1 MRKLASVRKILGTKD
16 IENADNIQ
24 AYKLDGWWVVGKK
37 GEFNVGDSVVYFEID
52 SWIPT
57 ELAPF
62 LSKGKEPR
70 EYKGI
75 KGERLRTIK
84 LKGQISQGLIMPN
97 TYNAEVGEDL
107 TEQLGIIKWEPI
119 LNTHGNI
126 KPKGNFPS
134 FIPKTDEE
142 RVQNLVNILPTYREK
157 YKNWNIT
164 EKLDGT
170 SMTVYHNEGIVGI
183 CSRNLELKVEES
195 NKYTDTVSELNL
207 LEKLLKLNANIA
219 IQGELIGPSIQANK
233 YKLSKPEY
241 RVYKIWDISNQ
252 CYIRWN
258 LVEELC
264 KLLNIS
270 TVSKLSFDYNFLDLD
285 IDKMLEFAEGKSLL
299 NITTEREGIV
309 AQSIDDPNIS
319 FKVISNKFLLGEK

>member
-1 MRKLASVRKILGTKD
+1 MRKLASVRKILD
-16 IENADNIQ
+16 IKNIPNADNIQ
-24 AYKLDGWWVVGKK
+24 AYKIDGWWVVGKK
-37 GEFNVGDSVVYFEID
+37 GEFNVGDNVVYFEID

-75 KGERLRTIK
+75 KGERLNTIK

-97 TYNAEVGEDL
+97 TTNADIGTDL
-107 TEQLGIIKWEPI
+107 TEELGITKWEPI
-119 LNTHGNI
+119 LNDNGNI
-126 KPKGNFPS
+126 KPKGTFPS

-183 CSRNLELKVEES
+183 CSRNLELKIEES

-207 LEKLLKLNANIA
+207 IEKLLELNANIA

-241 RVYKIWDISNQ
+241 RVYKIWSINTQS
-252 CYIRWN
+252 YLSWN
-258 LVEELC
+258 WVEELC
-264 KLLNIS
+264 ELLNLP
-270 TVSKLSFDYNFLDLD
+270 TVDKLGFDYNFLDLD
-285 IDKMLEFAEGKSLL
+285 IDGMLLAAEGKSLL
-299 NITTEREGIV
+299 NSSIEREGIV
-309 AQSIDDPNIS
+309 VQSIDDPNVS
-319 FKVISNKFLLGEK
+319 FKVISNRFLLGEK

>member
-1 MRKLASVRKILGTKD
+1 MRKLASVRKILDIKD

-24 AYKLDGWWVVGKK
+24 AYKVDGWWVVGKK
-37 GEFNVGDSVVYFEID
+37 GEFNVEDNVVYFEID

-62 LSKGKEPR
+62 LSKAKEPR

-126 KPKGNFPS
+126 KPKGNFPN

-142 RVQNLVNILPTYREK
+142 RVQNLVNILPTYKEK
-157 YKNWNIT
+157 YKIWNIT

-170 SMTVYHNEGIVGI
+170 SMTVYHNEGVVGI
-183 CSRNLELKVEES
+183 CSRNLELKIEES
-195 NKYTDTVSELNL
+195 NKYTDTVNELNL

-264 KLLNIS
+264 ELLNIP
-270 TVSKLSFDYNFLDLD
+270 TVSKLSIDYNFLDLD
-285 IDKMLEFAEGKSLL
+285 IDKMLEFAEDKSLL

-309 AQSIDDPNIS
+309 VQSIDDPNIS

>member
-1 MRKLASVRKILGTKD
+1 MRKLASVRKILDIKD

-24 AYKLDGWWVVGKK
+24 AYKVDGWWVVGKK

-52 SWIPT
+52 SWIPNK
-57 ELAPF
+57 LASF

-75 KGERLRTIK
+75 KGEKLRTIK

-97 TYNAEVGEDL
+97 TCNAEVGEDL
-107 TEQLGIIKWEPI
+107 TEQLGIIKWEPV
-119 LNTHGNI
+119 LNINGSI
-126 KPKGNFPS
+126 KPKGYFPS

-142 RVQNLVNILPTYREK
+142 RVQNLVNILPTYKEK

-241 RVYKIWDISNQ
+241 RIYKIWDISNQ

-264 KLLNIS
+264 ELLNIP

-299 NITTEREGIV
+299 NIGTEREGIV

>member
-1 MRKLASVRKILGTKD
+1 MRKLASVRKILDIKD

-24 AYKLDGWWVVGKK
+24 AYKVDGWWVVGKK
-37 GEFNVGDSVVYFEID
+37 GEFKVGDSVVYFEID
-52 SWIPT
+52 SWIPN

-62 LSKGKEPR
+62 LSKGKEPK

-119 LNTHGNI
+119 LNTQGNI

-142 RVQNLVNILPTYREK
+142 RVQNLVNILPTYKEK

-170 SMTVYHNEGIVGI
+170 SMTVYHNEGVVGI
-183 CSRNLELKVEES
+183 CSRNLELKIEES

-264 KLLNIS
+264 ELLNIP
-270 TVSKLSFDYNFLDLD
+270 TVSKLSIDYNFLDLD
-285 IDKMLEFAEGKSLL
+285 IDKMLEFAEDKSLL

-309 AQSIDDPNIS
+309 VQSIDDPNIS